1 MGPCYGLISQLT
13 RGKSRKVYLMG
24 KVQKRGLS
32 PMNQSKISISNIKV
46 LGKMEKWKV
55 SVSCWCHKVRYIL
68 ESSLMVIHKGMEL
81 GDGST
86 EISTKV
92 RSKMAIS
99 KAKEPF
105 SAKKVV
111 GLLQA
116 SGNKVKWVV
125 KALVNGKIALSIRV
139 SGETVLKRV
148 QGPWATLMARFTQ
161 GISRVITRTDK
172 VKRTLLMEV
181 YS

>member
-1 MGPCYGLISQLT
+1 
-13 RGKSRKVYLMG
+13 
-24 KVQKRGLS
+24 
-32 PMNQSKISISNIKV
+32 
-46 LGKMEKWKV
+46 
-55 SVSCWCHKVRYIL
+55 
-68 ESSLMVIHKGMEL
+68 MVIHKGMEL

-116 SGNKVKWVV
+116 SGNKVK
-125 KALVNGKIALSIRV
+125 
-139 SGETVLKRV
+139 
-148 QGPWATLMARFTQ
+148 
-161 GISRVITRTDK
+161 
-172 VKRTLLMEV
+172 
-181 YS
+181 